1 MLDIISTGK
10 TLESQESENCENED
24 DEYEN
29 EDEDYKNESED
40 DDETIDLNKIIKEK
54 KWLFRWN
61 NWQIKIIWRS
71 NKII

>member
-29 EDEDYKNESED
+29 EYEDYENESED
-40 DDETIDLNKIIKEK
+40 DYEKIDLNKIIKEK

>member
-54 KWLFRWN
+54 K
-61 NWQIKIIWRS
+61 
-71 NKII
+71 